1 MMRER
6 EDLENR
12 LKFWMRG
19 NKYLIKEQEERW
31 FKKVEDFKR

>member
-6 EDLENR
+6 GDLENR
-12 LKFWMRG
+12 LEIWMRE

-31 FKKVEDFKR
+31 FKKVEDYKR